1 MTNSRNDC
9 HTPTNIIEKYY
20 TQGDHG
26 FWRSDHVRVQQLA
39 KDVASSLPLPCL
51 QSSALLSQVAETVLR
66 LRPSMPV
73 EVVIKMLKN
82 YQF

>member
-1 MTNSRNDC
+1 M
-9 HTPTNIIEKYY
+9 
-20 TQGDHG
+20 
-26 FWRSDHVRVQQLA
+26 A
-39 KDVASSLPLPCL
+39 KDVALSLPLPCL
-51 QSSALLSQVAETVLR
+51 QSSTLLSQAAETVLR